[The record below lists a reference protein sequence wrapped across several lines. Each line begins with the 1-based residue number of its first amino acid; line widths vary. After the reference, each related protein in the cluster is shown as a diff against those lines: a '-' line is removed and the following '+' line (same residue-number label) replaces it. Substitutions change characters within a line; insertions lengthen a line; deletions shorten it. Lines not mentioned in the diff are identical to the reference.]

1 MVEAR
6 VQLLQRMPIFGGIS
20 TDVLEFLLTF
30 CPVVSVAADAYF
42 FREDDQGDLLF
53 VLETGEATVLKS
65 WHGEDHLIQC
75 LRAGDCFGEMAVIDH
90 CPRSAS
96 VRAAEDCIAIRI
108 SAANLYR
115 VLRAGSEAVCANTD
129 EHGTGGLSTAS
140 GSEQSTV
147 QRPDESPTGGRR
159 ASFHGPLRRDAYS
172 PF

>member
-1 MVEAR
+1 MVEAC

-30 CPVVSVAADAYF
+30 CPVVSVPSDEFF
-42 FREDDQGDLLF
+42 FREDDQGDSLF

-96 VRAAEDCIAIRI
+96 VRAAEYCIAIRI

-115 VLRAGSEAVCANTD
+115 VYGRDLKQFALMQMNMGREVSRRLREANNRLFSAQMRAPQANVGQVFMV
-129 EHGTGGLSTAS
+129 H
-140 GSEQSTV
+140 
-147 QRPDESPTGGRR
+147 
-159 ASFHGPLRRDAYS
+159 
-172 PF
+172 